1 MFINFLKCIINLVLD
16 LLFIIDLYNVFLD
29 KAKGFWYNIFL
40 IIILIIVFALFDS
53 FIGWILNRTYK
64 ND

>member
-16 LLFIIDLYNVFLD
+16 LLIIVDFYNVFLD
-29 KAKGFWYNIFL
+29 KAKGFWYNTFL
-40 IIILIIVFALFDS
+40 IFVLIMAFVLFDL
-53 FIGWILNRTYK
+53 FIQYILNRTYK